1 MRCKAE
7 VGESNIGLFRLPLNS
22 FTESSGF
29 SVCSYSEAD
38 ILARENRIAGERFAL
53 RTHRTTGALALS

>member
-7 VGESNIGLFRLPLNS
+7 VGESNIGLFRLPLAS
-22 FTESSGF
+22 FPESSGF

-38 ILARENRIAGERFAL
+38 
-53 RTHRTTGALALS
+53 TGPFPTPIWVGWSLFVAAVVPFRA